1 MNRATICAALG
12 AFCIYLA
19 MASSPASA
27 QDQVDRLDIRRLAP
41 QQQMEIQSQRRLY
54 RMVLID
60 PATGETE
67 ARVSRDGEN
76 FSEPARVFIIGGTT
90 GRQPEMLVRMGRV
103 EVGQSMELGLGSLD
117 ARDRALSEPIV
128 EIRLIANEQ

>member
-1 MNRATICAALG
+1 MYRATICAAWG

-19 MASSPASA
+19 MVSSPASA

-41 QQQMEIQSQRRLY
+41 HQRMEIQSQRRLY
-54 RMVLID
+54 RMMLVD

-76 FSEPARVFIIGGTT
+76 FSDPVRVFIIGGTT
-90 GRQPEMLVRMGRV
+90 GRQPEMLVRMGRI

-117 ARDRALSEPIV
+117 ARDRALTEAIV
-128 EIRLIANEQ
+128 EIRLIGDE

>member
-1 MNRATICAALG
+1 MNRATICAATG
-12 AFCIYLA
+12 AFYILLA
-19 MASSPASA
+19 GACLPASA
-27 QDQVDRLDIRRLAP
+27 QEQVDRLDIRRLAP
-41 QQQMEIQSQRRLY
+41 RQRMEIQSERRVY
-54 RMVLID
+54 RLVLVD

-76 FSEPARVFIIGGTT
+76 FSAPARVFLVGGTT

-117 ARDRALSEPIV
+117 ARDRALSEPIK
-128 EIRLIANEQ
+128 EIRLIANEP